1 MKVKRIQIGIK
12 SLDETLKEAGEVFE
26 QAATGKAV
34 KRRSAV
40 YFSTITEMRRVL
52 TEKRLELIKV
62 IKDRKPSSVYEL
74 AKFVHRDLKNVLQ
87 DLAYLKQLGL
97 VEVTETADKK
107 VPAVHFDKIAFEVA
121 I

>member
-12 SLDETLKEAGEVFE
+12 SLDETLKEAGKVFE
-26 QAATGKAV
+26 QAVTGKTI
-34 KRRSAV
+34 KRKSAI
-40 YFSTITEMRRVL
+40 YFSTISEMRRVL

-87 DLAYLKQLGL
+87 DLAFLKELGL

-107 VPAVHFDKIAFEVA
+107 VPAVHFDKIAFEIA